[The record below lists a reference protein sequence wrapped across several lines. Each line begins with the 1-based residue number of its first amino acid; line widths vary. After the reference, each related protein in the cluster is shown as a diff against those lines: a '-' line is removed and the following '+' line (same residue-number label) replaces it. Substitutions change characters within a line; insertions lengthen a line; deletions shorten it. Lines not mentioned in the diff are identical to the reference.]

1 MANLNDLLI
10 VEMSSSQLSVAQ
22 SENKDYI
29 LEGIFG
35 EIDSKNKNNRIYT
48 EDEYVPQIQ
57 QLQDKIKSSK
67 LLGELDHPQQFD
79 VSLKNVSHI
88 IEELYYDKE
97 NKQVKGKIRLLDTD
111 AGRQAKALVD
121 AGVPLQ
127 ISSRAAGA
135 VESNGKVKIKQ
146 LFTYDLVADPGFAN
160 AELKRVNESY
170 GFDNESGLWIYEM
183 NGEGAEAPEV
193 AQEITE
199 TNIETNNNK
208 NMAEF
213 VKAEDFHKYSE
224 YLANEIK
231 GIKESIGATSEDNT
245 LENVKSHNDHIVE
258 RVNTLSEYVEYLAGK
273 LDESIQYSEHVA
285 EKADQGIS
293 YSESIAEK
301 LDQGIQYSEHLAEA
315 VGKVKDFANYL
326 AEQHNEGT
334 ETSKNLLSYVEY
346 LKENLQS
353 VSEYAE
359 YIATQINENL
369 VTEEEVEETEEVAE
383 EEVEET
389 EATEEG
395 AHEEGEVE
403 ETEEVAEE
411 DEAGEGAEEV
421 VEDDEVE
428 EPGAEKEEAEGGE
441 EAGDNSKEGDVEPG
455 DSGEPAEELEDET
468 VKSDA
473 EVEDKVEDESDE
485 LEDELVDGEEGAKE
499 VADEVDETEEVEET
513 EEVAEEDEAGEGA
526 EEVVEDEVSEEEAD
540 ENAAAA
546 LAAIELADKLKDEE
560 TDESEEVAEEDE
572 VEEGNAFGAARA
584 EAIAKGEDKFKVGE
598 EEYDV
603 EGVDAD
609 DKENAEEYAEEEG
622 IKTENEEVTEED
634 EAGEG
639 AEEVVDEEEH
649 EEVEESTLDTYKKE
663 ISSKLDA
670 LVEAA
675 QAKENEN
682 PSFFKIVSG
691 STQEKY
697 NALNE
702 DAKTEV
708 RQRVAKRGFMTEGEI
723 NAIVESAEAVV
734 EARTAEPFF
743 ITAAPAEYKEKFEA
757 LTEAKQNQIKAQAK
771 YHTLKT
777 EYQVRNFWET
787 RDLREVKVDLEK
799 LAAVNESAVAEKKN
813 EPLYDVSNYAESLKK
828 RFKK

>member
-1 MANLNDLLI
+1 MAHINDLLI
-10 VEMSSSQLSVAQ
+10 VEMSSSELSVAQ
-22 SENKDYI
+22 NDNKDYI

-35 EIDSKNKNNRIYT
+35 EIDTKNKNNRIYT

-57 QLQDKIKSSK
+57 ALQDKIKSSK

-88 IEELYYDKE
+88 IEELFYDKE
-97 NKQVKGKIRLLDTD
+97 SKQVKGRIKLLDTD

-170 GFDNESGLWIYEM
+170 GFDNNSGLWIYEM
-183 NGEGAEAPEV
+183 NGEEAIEETTE
-193 AQEITE
+193 EITNT
-199 TNIETNNNK
+199 TNTEIKEK

-231 GIKESIGATSEDNT
+231 AIKEDIGAQSEDNT

-258 RVNTLSEYVEYLAGK
+258 SVNTLSEYVEYLAGK
-273 LDESIQYSEHVA
+273 LDESIQYTEHVA

-293 YSESIAEK
+293 YTESVAEK
-301 LDQGIQYSEHLAEA
+301 VDQSIQYSEHLAEA
-315 VGKVKDFANYL
+315 VSKVKDFANYL
-326 AEQHNEGT
+326 AEAHNEGT
-334 ETSKNLLSYVEY
+334 ETNEALLGYVEY

-359 YIATQINENL
+359 YIATSINENL
-369 VTEEEVEETEEVAE
+369 VTEEDEEVAEEEVEETEEVAE
-383 EEVEET
+383 EDVAGEVAEE
-389 EATEEG
+389 
-395 AHEEGEVE
+395 EVE

-421 VEDDEVE
+421 VEDDDAE
-428 EPGAEKEEAEGGE
+428 EPGQDVEDAEEDIEEI
-441 EAGDNSKEGDVEPG
+441 GDNSKEGDVDPKG
-455 DSGEPAEELEDET
+455 DIGEPAEELEDET
-468 VKSDA
+468 VKSDS
-473 EVEDKVEDESDE
+473 EVEDKIEDDSEE
-485 LEDELVDGEEGAKE
+485 LEDELVDGEDGAKE
-499 VADEVDETEEVEET
+499 VADEVEESEEDVEEGEEPGVPAEELEDETEDVSEVEPEGET
-513 EEVAEEDEAGEGA
+513 EEAEPGE
-526 EEVVEDEVSEEEAD
+526 SEEEA
-540 ENAAAA
+540 E
-546 LAAIELADKLKDEE
+546 
-560 TDESEEVAEEDE
+560 
-572 VEEGNAFGAARA
+572 
-584 EAIAKGEDKFKVGE
+584 GEDGAHDPLE
-598 EEYDV
+598 SY
-603 EGVDAD
+603 
-609 DKENAEEYAEEEG
+609 KE
-622 IKTENEEVTEED
+622 
-634 EAGEG
+634 
-639 AEEVVDEEEH
+639 
-649 EEVEESTLDTYKKE
+649 E
-663 ISSKLDA
+663 ISSKLNA

-675 QAKENEN
+675 QVKENSN
-682 PSFFKIVSG
+682 PSFLNVV
-691 STQEKY
+691 STQVQEAY

-708 RQRVAKRGFMTEGEI
+708 RQSVAKRAFMNEAQISAIIE
-723 NAIVESAEAVV
+723 NANAVV
-734 EARTAEPFF
+734 EAKSTEPFF
-743 ITAAPAEYKEKFEA
+743 MTAMPAEYREKFEA
-757 LTEAKQNQIKAQAK
+757 LTESKQNQIKAQAN
-771 YHTLKT
+771 YHTLNT

-799 LAAVNESAVAEKKN
+799 LAPVNESAVTEKKN
-813 EPLYDVSNYAESLKK
+813 EPLYDVSNYADSLKK

>member
-1 MANLNDLLI
+1 MAKANDLLI
-10 VEMSSSQLSVAQ
+10 VEMSSNQLSVAS
-22 SENKDYI
+22 SEGKEYV

-35 EIDSKNKNNRIYT
+35 EIDTKNKNNRIYT
-48 EDEYVPQIQ
+48 EDEYVPQIE

-79 VSLKNVSHI
+79 ISLKNVSHI
-88 IEELYYDKE
+88 IEELFYDKDS
-97 NKQVKGKIRLLDTD
+97 KHVKGKIRLLDTD

-170 GFDNESGLWIYEM
+170 GFDNDSGLWIYEM
-183 NGEGAEAPEV
+183 NGEAESIE
-193 AQEITE
+193 QEITT
-199 TNIETNNNK
+199 TNTNTEIKEK

-224 YLANEIK
+224 YLANEMK
-231 GIKESIGATSEDNT
+231 SIKESIGAKSEDNT

-258 RVNTLSEYVEYLAGK
+258 SVNTLSEYVEYLAGK

-293 YSESIAEK
+293 YTESVAEK

-315 VGKVKDFANYL
+315 VGKVKDFANYV
-326 AEQHNEGT
+326 AEQSNAGA
-334 ETSKNLLSYVEY
+334 ETNKNLLSYVEY
-346 LKENLQS
+346 LKENLQT
-353 VSEYAE
+353 VSEYTE

-369 VTEEEVEETEEVAE
+369 VEEEVEDESGEPAEELEDETVKSDAEVKDEVDAAEAGEMPAEDEGEDGAKEVAE
-383 EEVEET
+383 EEVAETEETNEET
-389 EATEEG
+389 EEIAEES
-395 AHEEGEVE
+395 EEVE

-421 VEDDEVE
+421 AEEEVAETEETNEETEEVAEEDEAAEESEEVTEEEDEEFHTEAEEVTEEDDAE

-441 EAGDNSKEGDVEPG
+441 EAGDNSEEGDVEPG

-473 EVEDKVEDESDE
+473 EVEDETEEAEPGESE
-485 LEDELVDGEEGAKE
+485 EETEGEEGAH
-499 VADEVDETEEVEET
+499 DP
-513 EEVAEEDEAGEGA
+513 
-526 EEVVEDEVSEEEAD
+526 
-540 ENAAAA
+540 
-546 LAAIELADKLKDEE
+546 L
-560 TDESEEVAEEDE
+560 ES
-572 VEEGNAFGAARA
+572 
-584 EAIAKGEDKFKVGE
+584 
-598 EEYDV
+598 
-603 EGVDAD
+603 
-609 DKENAEEYAEEEG
+609 
-622 IKTENEEVTEED
+622 
-634 EAGEG
+634 
-639 AEEVVDEEEH
+639 
-649 EEVEESTLDTYKKE
+649 YKKE

-675 QAKENEN
+675 QVKENEN
-682 PSFFKIVSG
+682 PAFLNVVSG
-691 STQEKY
+691 SVQEAY
-697 NALNE
+697 NTLNE

-708 RQRVAKRGFMTEGEI
+708 RNRVTKRAFMNEAQISAIIE
-723 NAIVESAEAVV
+723 NANAVV
-734 EARTAEPFF
+734 EAKNNEPFF
-743 ITAAPAEYKEKFEA
+743 MSAAPAEYKEKFES
-757 LTEAKQNQIKAQAK
+757 LTEGKQNQIKAQAN

-799 LAAVNESAVAEKKN
+799 LAVVNESAVVEEEKK
-813 EPLYDVSNYAESLKK
+813 PLYDVSSYAEGLKK

>member
-1 MANLNDLLI
+1 MAKANDLLI
-10 VEMSSSQLSVAQ
+10 VEMSSSQLSVA
-22 SENKDYI
+22 SKENKEYI

-35 EIDSKNKNNRIYT
+35 EIDTKNKNNRIYT
-48 EDEYVPQIQ
+48 EDEYIPQIE

-79 VSLKNVSHI
+79 ISLKNVSHI
-88 IEELYYDKE
+88 IEELFYDKDS
-97 NKQVKGKIRLLDTD
+97 KHVKGKIRLLDTD

-170 GFDNESGLWIYEM
+170 GFDNNSGLWIYEM
-183 NGEGAEAPEV
+183 NEESGVAE
-193 AQEITE
+193 QEITT
-199 TNIETNNNK
+199 TNTNTEIKEK

-224 YLANEIK
+224 YLANEMK
-231 GIKESIGATSEDNT
+231 SIKESIGAKSEDNT
-245 LENVKSHNDHIVE
+245 LENVTSHNDHIVE
-258 RVNTLSEYVEYLAGK
+258 SVNTLSEYVEYLAGK

-293 YSESIAEK
+293 YTETVAEK

-315 VGKVKDFANYL
+315 VGKVKDFANYV
-326 AEQHNEGT
+326 AEQANEGT
-334 ETSKNLLSYVEY
+334 ETNKNLLSYVEY
-346 LKENLQS
+346 LKENLQT
-353 VSEYAE
+353 VSEYTE

-369 VTEEEVEETEEVAE
+369 VEEEVE
-383 EEVEET
+383 
-389 EATEEG
+389 
-395 AHEEGEVE
+395 
-403 ETEEVAEE
+403 
-411 DEAGEGAEEV
+411 DE
-421 VEDDEVE
+421 
-428 EPGAEKEEAEGGE
+428 
-441 EAGDNSKEGDVEPG
+441 
-455 DSGEPAEELEDET
+455 SGEPAEELEDET

-473 EVEDKVEDESDE
+473 EVKDEVDAAEVGELPAEDEG
-485 LEDELVDGEEGAKE
+485 EDGAKE
-499 VADEVDETEEVEET
+499 VAEEEEVEET

-526 EEVVEDEVSEEEAD
+526 EEVA
-540 ENAAAA
+540 
-546 LAAIELADKLKDEE
+546 EE
-560 TDESEEVAEEDE
+560 TEEVAEE
-572 VEEGNAFGAARA
+572 
-584 EAIAKGEDKFKVGE
+584 
-598 EEYDV
+598 
-603 EGVDAD
+603 
-609 DKENAEEYAEEEG
+609 
-622 IKTENEEVTEED
+622 TEEVTEEED
-634 EAGEG
+634 EEFHGESEEVTEEEDEAEAPGAEKEEADVEEIGDNDEEGDVDPAAEDGAGQPAEELEDETEDVSEVEPEGETEEAEAGEG
-639 AEEVVDEEEH
+639 DEEAEGEDGAH
-649 EEVEESTLDTYKKE
+649 DPLESYKKE

-675 QAKENEN
+675 QVKENEN
-682 PSFFKIVSG
+682 PAFLNVVSG
-691 STQEKY
+691 SVQEAY

-708 RQRVAKRGFMTEGEI
+708 RNRVTKRAFMNEAQIGAIIE
-723 NAIVESAEAVV
+723 NANAVV
-734 EARTAEPFF
+734 EAKNNEPFF
-743 ITAAPAEYKEKFEA
+743 MTAAPAEYKEKFES
-757 LTEAKQNQIKAQAK
+757 LTEAKQNQIKAQAN

-799 LAAVNESAVAEKKN
+799 LAVVNESAVVEEENK
-813 EPLYDVSNYAESLKK
+813 PLYDVSGYAESLKK

>member
-1 MANLNDLLI
+1 MAKVNDLLI
-10 VEMSSSQLSVAQ
+10 VEMSSSQLSVA
-22 SENKDYI
+22 STEGKEYV

-35 EIDSKNKNNRIYT
+35 EIDTKNKNNRIYT

-88 IEELYYDKE
+88 IEELFYDKE
-97 NKQVKGKIRLLDTD
+97 NKHVKGKIRLLDTD

-170 GFDNESGLWIYEM
+170 GFDDNSGLWIYEM
-183 NGEGAEAPEV
+183 NGEKAEESTK
-193 AQEITE
+193 EIT
-199 TNIETNNNK
+199 TNINTEIKEK

-224 YLANEIK
+224 YLANEMK
-231 GIKESIGATSEDNT
+231 SIKESIGAKNEDKT
-245 LENVKSHNDHIVE
+245 LEDVTSHNDHIVE
-258 RVNTLSEYVEYLAGK
+258 SVNTLSEYVEYLAGK

-293 YSESIAEK
+293 YTETVAEK

-315 VGKVKDFANYL
+315 VGKVKDFANYV
-326 AEQHNEGT
+326 AEQANEGN
-334 ETSKNLLSYVEY
+334 ETNKNLLGYVEY
-346 LKENLQS
+346 LKENLQQ
-353 VSEYAE
+353 VSEYTE

-369 VTEEEVEETEEVAE
+369 VEEDDKAEDPGEEVPGGEESDETKEQFPDDFDKTEPAKAGKMSE
-383 EEVEET
+383 E
-389 EATEEG
+389 
-395 AHEEGEVE
+395 
-403 ETEEVAEE
+403 EEVAEE

-421 VEDDEVE
+421 AEED
-428 EPGAEKEEAEGGE
+428 
-441 EAGDNSKEGDVEPG
+441 EAG
-455 DSGEPAEELEDET
+455 
-468 VKSDA
+468 
-473 EVEDKVEDESDE
+473 
-485 LEDELVDGEEGAKE
+485 EGA
-499 VADEVDETEEVEET
+499 

-526 EEVVEDEVSEEEAD
+526 EEVAE
-540 ENAAAA
+540 
-546 LAAIELADKLKDEE
+546 
-560 TDESEEVAEEDE
+560 EEVAEEEVTEEEDE
-572 VEEGNAFGAARA
+572 EFHA
-584 EAIAKGEDKFKVGE
+584 EA
-598 EEYDV
+598 
-603 EGVDAD
+603 
-609 DKENAEEYAEEEG
+609 
-622 IKTENEEVTEED
+622 EEVTEEED
-634 EAGEG
+634 EAEAPGAEKEEADVEEIGDNSEEGDVDPAAEDGAGQPAEELEDETEDVSEVEPEGETEEAEAGES
-639 AEEVVDEEEH
+639 DEEAEG
-649 EEVEESTLDTYKKE
+649 EEGAHDPLESYKKE

-675 QAKENEN
+675 QVKENEN
-682 PSFFKIVSG
+682 PAFLNVVSG
-691 STQEKY
+691 SVQEAY
-697 NALNE
+697 NTLNE

-708 RQRVAKRGFMTEGEI
+708 RNRVTKRAFMNEAQISAIIE
-723 NAIVESAEAVV
+723 NANAVV
-734 EARTAEPFF
+734 EAKNNEPFF
-743 ITAAPAEYKEKFEA
+743 MTAIPAEYKEKFES
-757 LTEAKQNQIKAQAK
+757 LTEGKQAQIKAQAN

-799 LAAVNESAVAEKKN
+799 LAAVNESAVVEEENK
-813 EPLYDVSNYAESLKK
+813 PLYDVSSYAEGLKK

>member
-1 MANLNDLLI
+1 MAKANDLLI

-22 SENKDYI
+22 SDNKEYI

-35 EIDSKNKNNRIYT
+35 EIDTKNKNNRIYT

-79 VSLKNVSHI
+79 ISLKNVSHI
-88 IEELYYDKE
+88 IEELFYDKDS
-97 NKQVKGKIRLLDTD
+97 KHVRGKIRLLDTD

-170 GFDNESGLWIYEM
+170 GFDNNSGLWIYEM
-183 NGEGAEAPEV
+183 NEENGVAE
-193 AQEITE
+193 QEITT
-199 TNIETNNNK
+199 TNTNTEIKEK

-224 YLANEIK
+224 YLANEMK
-231 GIKESIGATSEDNT
+231 SIKESIGAKSEDNT
-245 LENVKSHNDHIVE
+245 LENVTSHNDHIVE
-258 RVNTLSEYVEYLAGK
+258 SVNTLSEYVEYLAGK

-293 YSESIAEK
+293 YTETVAEK

-315 VGKVKDFANYL
+315 VGKVKDFANYV
-326 AEQHNEGT
+326 AEQSNAGA
-334 ETSKNLLSYVEY
+334 ETNKNLLSYVEY
-346 LKENLQS
+346 LKENLQT
-353 VSEYAE
+353 VSEYTE

-369 VTEEEVEETEEVAE
+369 VEEEVE
-383 EEVEET
+383 
-389 EATEEG
+389 
-395 AHEEGEVE
+395 
-403 ETEEVAEE
+403 
-411 DEAGEGAEEV
+411 DE
-421 VEDDEVE
+421 
-428 EPGAEKEEAEGGE
+428 
-441 EAGDNSKEGDVEPG
+441 
-455 DSGEPAEELEDET
+455 SGEPAEELEDET

-473 EVEDKVEDESDE
+473 EVKDEVDAAEVGELPAEDEG
-485 LEDELVDGEEGAKE
+485 EDGAKE
-499 VADEVDETEEVEET
+499 VAEEEEVEET

-526 EEVVEDEVSEEEAD
+526 EEVTE
-540 ENAAAA
+540 
-546 LAAIELADKLKDEE
+546 
-560 TDESEEVAEEDE
+560 EEDE
-572 VEEGNAFGAARA
+572 EFHSES
-584 EAIAKGEDKFKVGE
+584 
-598 EEYDV
+598 
-603 EGVDAD
+603 
-609 DKENAEEYAEEEG
+609 
-622 IKTENEEVTEED
+622 EEVTEEED
-634 EAGEG
+634 EAEAPGAEKEEADVEEIGDNDEEGDVDPAAEDGAGQPAEELEDETKDVSEVEPEGETEEAEAGEG
-639 AEEVVDEEEH
+639 DEEAEGEDGAH
-649 EEVEESTLDTYKKE
+649 DPLESYKKE

-675 QAKENEN
+675 QVKENEN
-682 PSFFKIVSG
+682 PAFLNVVSG
-691 STQEKY
+691 SVQEAY

-708 RQRVAKRGFMTEGEI
+708 RNRVTKRAFMNEAQISAIIE
-723 NAIVESAEAVV
+723 NANAVV
-734 EARTAEPFF
+734 EAKNNEPFF

-757 LTEAKQNQIKAQAK
+757 LTEGKQNQIKAQAK
-771 YHTLKT
+771 YHTLNT

-799 LAAVNESAVAEKKN
+799 LATVNESVVAKEENK
-813 EPLYDVSNYAESLKK
+813 PLYDVSGYAESLKK

>member
-1 MANLNDLLI
+1 MANKNDLLI
-10 VEMSSSQLSVAQ
+10 VEMSSSQLKVA
-22 SENKDYI
+22 EGGNKEYI

-88 IEELYYDKE
+88 IEELYYDKD
-97 NKQVKGKIRLLDTD
+97 NKHVMGKIRLLDTD

-135 VESNGKVKIKQ
+135 VESSGKVKIKQ

-170 GFDNESGLWIYEM
+170 GFDDNSGLWIYEM
-183 NGEGAEAPEV
+183 NGETEAQEV
-193 AQEITE
+193 AQEITT
-199 TNIETNNNK
+199 TNIEIKENK

-213 VKAEDFHKYSE
+213 VKAEDFNKYSE

-231 GIKESIGATSEDNT
+231 SLKESIDAKTEDNT
-245 LENVKSHNDHIVE
+245 LDTTVEAVKSHNDHIVE
-258 RVNTLSEYVEYLAGK
+258 SVNTLSEYVEYLAGK
-273 LDESIQYSEHVA
+273 LDESIQYTEHVA

-293 YSESIAEK
+293 YTEAVAEK
-301 LDQGIQYSEHLAEA
+301 LDQGIQYSEHLAESIS
-315 VGKVKDFANYL
+315 KVKDFADHV
-326 AEQHNEGT
+326 AENNSDDRVDQ
-334 ETSKNLLSYVEY
+334 LLSYVDY

-359 YIATQINENL
+359 YIATSINENL
-369 VTEEEVEETEEVAE
+369 VEET
-383 EEVEET
+383 
-389 EATEEG
+389 
-395 AHEEGEVE
+395 E

-421 VEDDEVE
+421 AEED
-428 EPGAEKEEAEGGE
+428 
-441 EAGDNSKEGDVEPG
+441 EAG
-455 DSGEPAEELEDET
+455 
-468 VKSDA
+468 
-473 EVEDKVEDESDE
+473 
-485 LEDELVDGEEGAKE
+485 EGA
-499 VADEVDETEEVEET
+499 

-526 EEVVEDEVSEEEAD
+526 EEVVSEDDGAEEPGQEKEEAEDDIEEIGDNSKEGAVDPKGDIGEPAEELEDETVKSDAQIEDETDEAEPGESEEEA
-540 ENAAAA
+540 E
-546 LAAIELADKLKDEE
+546 
-560 TDESEEVAEEDE
+560 
-572 VEEGNAFGAARA
+572 
-584 EAIAKGEDKFKVGE
+584 GED
-598 EEYDV
+598 
-603 EGVDAD
+603 GVHDPLESY
-609 DKENAEEYAEEEG
+609 KE
-622 IKTENEEVTEED
+622 
-634 EAGEG
+634 
-639 AEEVVDEEEH
+639 
-649 EEVEESTLDTYKKE
+649 E

-675 QAKENEN
+675 QVKENEN
-682 PSFFKIVSG
+682 PAFLNVVS
-691 STQEKY
+691 SSVQDKY
-697 NALNE
+697 NTLNE

-708 RQRVAKRGFMTEGEI
+708 RAKVAKRAFMNEAQVS
-723 NAIVESAEAVV
+723 AIIENAEAVV
-734 EARTAEPFF
+734 EARNSEPFF
-743 ITAAPAEYKEKFEA
+743 MEAMPTEYKEKFEA
-757 LTEAKQNQIKAQAK
+757 LTESKQAQIKAQAN

-813 EPLYDVSNYAESLKK
+813 EPLYDVSSYADSLKK

>member
-1 MANLNDLLI
+1 MATKNDLLI

-22 SENKDYI
+22 SENKEYI

-88 IEELYYDKE
+88 IEELYYDKD
-97 NKQVKGKIRLLDTD
+97 NKHVKGKIRLLDTD

-183 NGEGAEAPEV
+183 NGEGAQAPEV

-199 TNIETNNNK
+199 TNKENINNK

-213 VKAEDFHKYSE
+213 VKAEDFQKYSE
-224 YLANEIK
+224 YLAGEIK
-231 GIKESIGATSEDNT
+231 SLKESIGAQSEDNT
-245 LENVKSHNDHIVE
+245 SEDLKSHNDHIVE
-258 RVNTLSEYVEYLAGK
+258 RVNTLSEYVEYVAGK
-273 LDESIQYSEHVA
+273 LDESIQYTEHVA

-293 YSESIAEK
+293 YSEHVAEK

-315 VGKVKDFANYL
+315 LGKVKDFTNYL
-326 AEQHNEGT
+326 AEAHNEGT
-334 ETSKNLLSYVEY
+334 ETSKNVLEYIDY
-346 LKENLQS
+346 LKENIQN

-359 YIATQINENL
+359 YIANSINENM
-369 VTEEEVEETEEVAE
+369 VTEEEVEGEEAGEPAEELEDETVTADAQVEDETEEAEKGESGPETDGGEDGTKEVAE
-383 EEVEET
+383 EDEAGEGAEEVVEE
-389 EATEEG
+389 EG
-395 AHEEGEVE
+395 
-403 ETEEVAEE
+403 EEVAEE

-421 VEDDEVE
+421 VEEEGEEVAEEEAEEVAEEEGEEVAEEEAEEVAEAEEGEDGQDEVE
-428 EPGAEKEEAEGGE
+428 EPGQEKEDAEGDIEEIGNNDEEGDVDPAGE
-441 EAGDNSKEGDVEPG
+441 EAG
-455 DSGEPAEELEDET
+455 EPAEDLEDET

-473 EVEDKVEDESDE
+473 EVED
-485 LEDELVDGEEGAKE
+485 
-499 VADEVDETEEVEET
+499 ETEE
-513 EEVAEEDEAGEGA
+513 AEAGE
-526 EEVVEDEVSEEEAD
+526 SEEEA
-540 ENAAAA
+540 E
-546 LAAIELADKLKDEE
+546 
-560 TDESEEVAEEDE
+560 
-572 VEEGNAFGAARA
+572 
-584 EAIAKGEDKFKVGE
+584 GED
-598 EEYDV
+598 
-603 EGVDAD
+603 
-609 DKENAEEYAEEEG
+609 
-622 IKTENEEVTEED
+622 
-634 EAGEG
+634 G
-639 AEEVVDEEEH
+639 AHDPL
-649 EEVEESTLDTYKKE
+649 ESYKKE

-675 QAKENEN
+675 QVKENEN
-682 PSFFKIVSG
+682 PSFLNVVSS

-708 RQRVAKRGFMTEGEI
+708 RGRVAKRAFMNESQIT
-723 NAIVESAEAVV
+723 AIIENAEAVV
-734 EARTAEPFF
+734 ESRNSEPFF
-743 ITAAPAEYKEKFEA
+743 ISAMPSEYKEKFEA
-757 LTEAKQNQIKAQAK
+757 LTESKQNQIKAQAN

-799 LAAVNESAVAEKKN
+799 LAPVNESAATEKKD
-813 EPLYDVSNYAESLKK
+813 EPLYDVSDYAESLKK

>member
-1 MANLNDLLI
+1 MAKVNDLLI
-10 VEMSSSQLSVAQ
+10 VEMSSNQLSVAS
-22 SENKDYI
+22 SEGKEYV

-35 EIDSKNKNNRIYT
+35 EIDTKNKNNRIYT

-88 IEELYYDKE
+88 IEELFYDKD

-183 NGEGAEAPEV
+183 NGEAPE
-193 AQEITE
+193 ATEEITT
-199 TNIETNNNK
+199 TNTNTEIKEK

-231 GIKESIGATSEDNT
+231 GIKESIGAQSEDNT

-258 RVNTLSEYVEYLAGK
+258 SVNTLSEYVEYLAGK

-293 YSESIAEK
+293 YTESVAEK

-315 VGKVKDFANYL
+315 VGKVKDFANYI
-326 AEQHNEGT
+326 AEQANEGA
-334 ETSKNLLSYVEY
+334 ETNKNLLGYVEY

-353 VSEYAE
+353 VSEYTE

-369 VTEEEVEETEEVAE
+369 VEEEVEDESGVPAEELEDETVKSDAEVKDEVDAAEAGELPAEDEGEDGAKEVAEEEEVEETEEVAE
-383 EEVEET
+383 EETNEEESEEVAEET
-389 EATEEG
+389 EEVAEEESEEVAEEDEAGEG
-395 AHEEGEVE
+395 AEEVAEEESEEVAE
-403 ETEEVAEE
+403 EESEEVAEE

-421 VEDDEVE
+421 VEDEVTE
-428 EPGAEKEEAEGGE
+428 EEDPAEDPGAEKEEADVE
-441 EAGDNSKEGDVEPG
+441 EIGDNSEEGDVEPG

-473 EVEDKVEDESDE
+473 EVED
-485 LEDELVDGEEGAKE
+485 
-499 VADEVDETEEVEET
+499 ETEE
-513 EEVAEEDEAGEGA
+513 AEPGE
-526 EEVVEDEVSEEEAD
+526 SEEEA
-540 ENAAAA
+540 E
-546 LAAIELADKLKDEE
+546 
-560 TDESEEVAEEDE
+560 
-572 VEEGNAFGAARA
+572 
-584 EAIAKGEDKFKVGE
+584 GED
-598 EEYDV
+598 
-603 EGVDAD
+603 
-609 DKENAEEYAEEEG
+609 
-622 IKTENEEVTEED
+622 
-634 EAGEG
+634 G
-639 AEEVVDEEEH
+639 AHDPL
-649 EEVEESTLDTYKKE
+649 ESYKKE

-675 QAKENEN
+675 QVKENEN
-682 PSFFKIVSG
+682 PAFLNVVSG
-691 STQEKY
+691 SVQESY

-708 RQRVAKRGFMTEGEI
+708 RNRVTKRAFMNEAQISAIIE
-723 NAIVESAEAVV
+723 NANAVV
-734 EARTAEPFF
+734 EARSNEPFF
-743 ITAAPAEYKEKFEA
+743 ITAAPAEYKEKFES
-757 LTEAKQNQIKAQAK
+757 LTEGKQNQIKAQAK
-771 YHTLKT
+771 YHTLNT

-799 LAAVNESAVAEKKN
+799 LAAVNESAVTEKKD

>member
-1 MANLNDLLI
+1 MATKNDLLI

-22 SENKDYI
+22 SENKEYI

-88 IEELYYDKE
+88 IEELYYDKD
-97 NKQVKGKIRLLDTD
+97 NKHVKGKIRLLDTD

-183 NGEGAEAPEV
+183 NGEGAQAPEV

-199 TNIETNNNK
+199 TNKENINNK

-213 VKAEDFHKYSE
+213 VKAEDFQKYSE
-224 YLANEIK
+224 YLAGEIK
-231 GIKESIGATSEDNT
+231 SLKESINAQGEDNTSED
-245 LENVKSHNDHIVE
+245 LKSHNDHIVE
-258 RVNTLSEYVEYLAGK
+258 RVNTLSEYVEYVAGK
-273 LDESIQYSEHVA
+273 LDESIQYTEHVA

-293 YSESIAEK
+293 YSEHVAEK

-315 VGKVKDFANYL
+315 LGKVKDFTNYL
-326 AEQHNEGT
+326 AEAHNEGT
-334 ETSKNLLSYVEY
+334 ETSKNVLEYIDY
-346 LKENLQS
+346 LKENIQN

-359 YIATQINENL
+359 YIANSINENI
-369 VTEEEVEETEEVAE
+369 VTEEEVEGEEAGEPAEELEDETVAADAQIEDETEEAE
-383 EEVEET
+383 KGESGPET
-389 EATEEG
+389 DG
-395 AHEEGEVE
+395 GEDG
-403 ETEEVAEE
+403 TKEVAEE

-421 VEDDEVE
+421 VEEEGEEV
-428 EPGAEKEEAEGGE
+428 AEEEA
-441 EAGDNSKEGDVEPG
+441 
-455 DSGEPAEELEDET
+455 
-468 VKSDA
+468 
-473 EVEDKVEDESDE
+473 
-485 LEDELVDGEEGAKE
+485 
-499 VADEVDETEEVEET
+499 

-526 EEVVEDEVSEEEAD
+526 EEVAEEEA
-540 ENAAAA
+540 
-546 LAAIELADKLKDEE
+546 
-560 TDESEEVAEEDE
+560 EEVAEEEAEEVAEAEEGEDGQDE
-572 VEEGNAFGAARA
+572 VEEPGQEKEDAEGDIEEIGNN
-584 EAIAKGEDKFKVGE
+584 D
-598 EEYDV
+598 
-603 EGVDAD
+603 
-609 DKENAEEYAEEEG
+609 EEG
-622 IKTENEEVTEED
+622 DVDPAGE
-634 EAGEG
+634 EAGEP
-639 AEEVVDEEEH
+639 AEDLEDETVKSDAEVEDETEEAEAGESEEEAEGEDGAH
-649 EEVEESTLDTYKKE
+649 DPLESYKKE

-675 QAKENEN
+675 QVKENEN
-682 PSFFKIVSG
+682 PSFLNVVSS
-691 STQEKY
+691 STQDKY

-708 RQRVAKRGFMTEGEI
+708 RGRVAKRAFMNESQIT
-723 NAIVESAEAVV
+723 AIIENAEAVV
-734 EARTAEPFF
+734 ESRNSEPFF
-743 ITAAPAEYKEKFEA
+743 ISAMPTEYKEKFEA
-757 LTEAKQNQIKAQAK
+757 LSESKQNQIKAQAN
-771 YHTLKT
+771 YHTLKS

-799 LAAVNESAVAEKKN
+799 LAPVNESAVTEKKD
-813 EPLYDVSNYAESLKK
+813 EPLYDVSDYAKSLKK

>member
-1 MANLNDLLI
+1 MANKNDLLI

-22 SENKDYI
+22 GENKEYI

-35 EIDSKNKNNRIYT
+35 EIDAKNKNNRIYT

-88 IEELYYDKE
+88 IEELYYDKD
-97 NKQVKGKIRLLDTD
+97 NKHVKGKIRLLDTD

-224 YLANEIK
+224 YLAGEIK
-231 GIKESIGATSEDNT
+231 SLKESIGAQSEDNT

-258 RVNTLSEYVEYLAGK
+258 SVNTLSEYVEYLAGK
-273 LDESIQYSEHVA
+273 LDESIQYTEHVA

-293 YSESIAEK
+293 YTESVAEK
-301 LDQGIQYSEHLAEA
+301 LDQGIQYSEHLAESIST
-315 VGKVKDFANYL
+315 VKDFADEV
-326 AEQHNEGT
+326 AESNNASS
-334 ETSKNLLSYVEY
+334 ETAKNLLSYVEY

-359 YIATQINENL
+359 YIASSINENL
-369 VTEEEVEETEEVAE
+369 VSEEEEVEEEVEEAPEVEETEETPEVAETEEVAE
-383 EEVEET
+383 ED
-389 EATEEG
+389 EAGEG
-395 AHEEGEVE
+395 AEEVVDEEEAAEEAHHEEGEVE

-421 VEDDEVE
+421 VE
-428 EPGAEKEEAEGGE
+428 
-441 EAGDNSKEGDVEPG
+441 
-455 DSGEPAEELEDET
+455 
-468 VKSDA
+468 
-473 EVEDKVEDESDE
+473 
-485 LEDELVDGEEGAKE
+485 EEG
-499 VADEVDETEEVEET
+499 EEVEET

-526 EEVVEDEVSEEEAD
+526 EEVVDEEEA
-540 ENAAAA
+540 
-546 LAAIELADKLKDEE
+546 
-560 TDESEEVAEEDE
+560 AEE
-572 VEEGNAFGAARA
+572 VEE
-584 EAIAKGEDKFKVGE
+584 
-598 EEYDV
+598 
-603 EGVDAD
+603 
-609 DKENAEEYAEEEG
+609 
-622 IKTENEEVTEED
+622 T
-634 EAGEG
+634 
-639 AEEVVDEEEH
+639 EEVVDEEEA
-649 EEVEESTLDTYKKE
+649 EEVEETEEVTEDDDAEEPGQEKEDAEEDIEEVGDNSEEGAVDPKGDIGEPAEELEDETVKSDAEVEDETEEAEPGESEEEAEGEDGAHDPLESYKKE

-675 QAKENEN
+675 QVKENEN
-682 PSFFKIVSG
+682 PAFLNVVSG
-691 STQEKY
+691 SVQEAY

-708 RQRVAKRGFMTEGEI
+708 RNRVTKRAFMNEAQISAIIE
-723 NAIVESAEAVV
+723 NADAVV
-734 EARTAEPFF
+734 EARNNEPFF
-743 ITAAPAEYKEKFEA
+743 ITAAPAEYKEKFES
-757 LTEAKQNQIKAQAK
+757 LTEGKQNQIKAQAK
-771 YHTLKT
+771 YHTLNT

-799 LAAVNESAVAEKKN
+799 LAAVNESAVTEKKD
-813 EPLYDVSNYAESLKK
+813 EPLYDVSSYAESLKK